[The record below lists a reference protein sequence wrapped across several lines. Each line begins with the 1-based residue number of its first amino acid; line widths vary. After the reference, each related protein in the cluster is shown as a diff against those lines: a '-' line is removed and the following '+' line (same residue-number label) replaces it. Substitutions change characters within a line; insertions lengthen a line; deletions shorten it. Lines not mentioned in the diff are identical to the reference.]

1 MLKKL
6 FTMLTILAT
15 QVYSQVCFTQQQ
27 VQTSNNLF
35 TYKGNVYDIT
45 NYNHPGGAAKLSLT
59 IGKSLE
65 NFVNL
70 PQYSFHLSSPKF
82 SSDLSRIL
90 VGSLC
95 ANTYPVSTT
104 KSSVSTSYI
113 GTTKAP
119 VGTTSQ
125 VSTIKYTVSTKNNDM
140 TSAAAN
146 INQNFYYFIITIL
159 TIIIIN

>member
-104 KSSVSTSYI
+104 KSTVSTSYI
-113 GTTKAP
+113 GTTK
-119 VGTTSQ
+119 
-125 VSTIKYTVSTKNNDM
+125 NNDM
-140 TSAAAN
+140 TSTAAN

-159 TIIIIN
+159 AIIIIIN

>member
-113 GTTKAP
+113 GTTK
-119 VGTTSQ
+119 
-125 VSTIKYTVSTKNNDM
+125 NNDM
-140 TSAAAN
+140 TSTAAN

-159 TIIIIN
+159 AIIIIIN